1 MRFLGLALG
10 VGVILAVVGCDRGV
24 TPKSDKEKY
33 SYSIGYQFA
42 KNLKSQNVEVDLA
55 AMKSAL
61 ADASAGKP
69 SQVSE
74 EEMQRVMQAM
84 YEERNKKMKEEG
96 DANLKKGQDWLEANK
111 NAEGVKVTAS
121 GLQYKVISDGS
132 GPKPKDSD
140 VVVVHYKGTLLDG
153 TEFDSSYKR
162 NEPAEFPLKAV
173 IPGWTEGLQLMNK
186 GSKYELYIPAALAY
200 GERGRPSIPPNSVL
214 KFEVELLDIKA
225 GSERPA
231 PPAAGGIKLPAAG
244 KGQKKTHK

>member
-42 KNLKSQNVEVDLA
+42 KNLKSQSVDVDLA
-55 AMKSAL
+55 AMKTAL

-96 DANLKKGQDWLEANK
+96 DVNLKKGQDWLESNK

-121 GLQYKVISDGS
+121 GLQYKVVSEGS

-162 NEPAEFPLKAV
+162 KEPAEFPLKAV

-225 GSERPA
+225 GSEPPA